1 MDLIR
6 RQKFRHLPMR
16 RLERLDSAIQIKTR
30 LADRREESCCQRQV
44 QLDAGV
50 SIAALAA
57 IERQMQRQHP
67 GLGGT
72 AATERREFVISHPD
86 LRHIP
91 VRLLL

>member
-1 MDLIR
+1 MGFAQR
-6 RQKFRHLPMR
+6 RDRIIEAEFALANG
-16 RLERLDSAIQIKTR
+16 LEEPGHQAK
-30 LADRREESCCQRQV
+30 V

-67 GLGGT
+67 GFSGC
-72 AATERREFVISHPD
+72 AAAKRREFVISHPD

-91 VRLLL
+91 VRLLLWPQPRFHF